1 MTRSTREALWQRL
14 CDAGLAEGAVPE
26 PSGPPSPWY
35 VRTMLG
41 VAGWLGALFLLGFVG
56 IGLSF
61 VFETELAALVAG
73 AACCGAAFV
82 IFQRAGRNDLASQ
95 FGLAVSLAGQ
105 VMVVYGLSDLVGNS
119 SESAVFFFDVAVF
132 EAALALCLA
141 NFVHRVWSTL
151 ASMIALG
158 YAMNILDL
166 PVAATGVV
174 AAALAVLWLAEPDWA
189 PRGALW
195 RPVGYGL
202 ALALLQFDAVPL
214 LGIGRWVSRTDGPD
228 PSWIH
233 WIGPILVGAVLVYTV
248 GRLLARHGVAAS
260 SRTGGMVLGGATAV
274 ALATLNAPGVASSL
288 LVLLLGFAGGNRTL
302 HGIGVLGMLSY
313 LTYFYYSLDA
323 TLLAKSAALGGTG
336 VVLIALWA
344 GTRALFGSA
353 PDREAADA

>member
-1 MTRSTREALWQRL
+1 
-14 CDAGLAEGAVPE
+14 
-26 PSGPPSPWY
+26 
-35 VRTMLG
+35 
-41 VAGWLGALFLLGFVG
+41 
-56 IGLSF
+56 
-61 VFETELAALVAG
+61 
-73 AACCGAAFV
+73 
-82 IFQRAGRNDLASQ
+82 
-95 FGLAVSLAGQ
+95 
-105 VMVVYGLSDLVGNS
+105 
-119 SESAVFFFDVAVF
+119 
-132 EAALALCLA
+132 
-141 NFVHRVWSTL
+141 
-151 ASMIALG
+151 
-158 YAMNILDL
+158 
-166 PVAATGVV
+166 
-174 AAALAVLWLAEPDWA
+174 VLWLAEPDWA